1 MEEEQ
6 QQNATTERNTP
17 EKLPESPE
25 QQAGVELTLNDV
37 KNIDELVDLH
47 YKGKTVIFPSWIEE
61 TKNEKLTIIPQ
72 ELFIYIIEHYHILSV
87 KLGNSKGI
95 VLYLYNDKGY
105 YELWTESQTKA
116 FIKSF
121 LPRKIRTPR
130 DWEIVYKELITEAT
144 NTEETDLNS
153 NEDII
158 NFRNG
163 VLQLSTNK
171 LLTHSPEYYSTI
183 QIPCNYV
190 ENASLS
196 QAPVMSKFLNDITM
210 ENEEDKSTLLEFTGL
225 AISNVAGPRFKKLL
239 ILKGKR

>member
-1 MEEEQ
+1 MEE
-6 QQNATTERNTP
+6 QNVITKRNTP
-17 EKLPESPE
+17 EKLPDLPE
-25 QQAGVELTLNDV
+25 QQAETELTLNDV
-37 KNIDELVDLH
+37 ENIDQLVALY
-47 YKGKTVIFPSWIEE
+47 YKGKTVRFPEWIEE
-61 TKNEKLTIIPQ
+61 TKNERLSIIPQ

-105 YELWTESQTKA
+105 YEQWTESQAKA

-121 LPRKIRTPR
+121 LPKKIRKPS
-130 DWEIVYKELITEAT
+130 DWEMVYKELITEAT

-163 VLQLSTNK
+163 IFELSTGK
-171 LLTHSPEYYSTI
+171 LLPYSPEYYSTI
-183 QIPCNYV
+183 QIPCNYIPD
-190 ENASLS
+190 ASLS
-196 QAPVMSKFLNDITM
+196 QAPVMSKFLDDITM
-210 ENEEDKSTLLEFTGL
+210 QNEKDITTLLECIGL
-225 AISNVAGPRFKKLL
+225 AISNVPGPKFKKLI